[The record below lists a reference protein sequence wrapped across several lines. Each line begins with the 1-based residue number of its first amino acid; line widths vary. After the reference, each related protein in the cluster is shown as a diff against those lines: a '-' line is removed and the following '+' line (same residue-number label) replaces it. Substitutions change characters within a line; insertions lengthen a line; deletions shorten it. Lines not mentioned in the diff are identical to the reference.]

1 MAETSSASSFL
12 LGNYARFNLT
22 IVRGRGSRV
31 WDDEGKEYLDFG
43 AGIAV
48 CSLGHVHP
56 ALTEALV
63 DQAGE
68 LLHCS
73 NLYRSPAQEHYA
85 RALSEQVVG
94 HPGKSVFVN
103 SGAEANETL
112 LKFARRFGVL
122 SPQSDGTPR
131 YGILTFLQSFHGRT
145 FGGISATGQAKIHDG
160 FGPLLPGF
168 SHLPYNNPGALEA
181 AVDANTVAILLEP
194 VQGEGGIHVATQE
207 FLKTASAL
215 AERHNLLLLFD
226 EVQCGFG
233 RIGNLAGWRALVDDE
248 AATCLVPHGVAWAK
262 GMAGGYPVG
271 AAWISDQM
279 VTTAS
284 GPIPASSI
292 LGPGTHGTTYGG
304 GPVACAVA
312 QAVLDTILKE
322 KLEDH
327 ATSMGERAIAGI
339 NRIQSPGIED
349 VRGMGLMLGIVLN
362 EEPFTPLLG
371 EGESPSLHLVKALM
385 KSGLLT
391 VPAGPDVVRWL
402 PPLNVTPAEIDEAIL
417 LLEKTLA
424 HLLST

>member
-1 MAETSSASSFL
+1 MSAAKRATAVVRVWGRRSRVARADIRVVKQTPNRIRKQPRTAEQLRNNLLSDSPPWHLAKSRPPPKNLWKPEDAGLFSQAFPLSAMAETSSASSFL
-12 LGNYARFNLT
+12 LGNYARFDLT

-73 NLYRSPAQEHYA
+73 NLYRSPAQERYA

-160 FGPLLPGF
+160 FGPLL
-168 SHLPYNNPGALEA
+168 LR
-181 AVDANTVAILLEP
+181 LL
-194 VQGEGGIHVATQE
+194 
-207 FLKTASAL
+207 
-215 AERHNLLLLFD
+215 
-226 EVQCGFG
+226 
-233 RIGNLAGWRALVDDE
+233 
-248 AATCLVPHGVAWAK
+248 
-262 GMAGGYPVG
+262 
-271 AAWISDQM
+271 
-279 VTTAS
+279 
-284 GPIPASSI
+284 ASS
-292 LGPGTHGTTYGG
+292 LQRPRRTRGRCRRQHGGHSSRACSRGG
-304 GPVACAVA
+304 RDPRR
-312 QAVLDTILKE
+312 
-322 KLEDH
+322 H
-327 ATSMGERAIAGI
+327 AGVSANSFRAG
-339 NRIQSPGIED
+339 
-349 VRGMGLMLGIVLN
+349 
-362 EEPFTPLLG
+362 
-371 EGESPSLHLVKALM
+371 
-385 KSGLLT
+385 
-391 VPAGPDVVRWL
+391 
-402 PPLNVTPAEIDEAIL
+402 
-417 LLEKTLA
+417 
-424 HLLST
+424 

>member
-1 MAETSSASSFL
+1 M
-12 LGNYARFNLT
+12 
-22 IVRGRGSRV
+22 
-31 WDDEGKEYLDFG
+31 
-43 AGIAV
+43 
-48 CSLGHVHP
+48 
-56 ALTEALV
+56 
-63 DQAGE
+63 
-68 LLHCS
+68 
-73 NLYRSPAQEHYA
+73 
-85 RALSEQVVG
+85 
-94 HPGKSVFVN
+94 
-103 SGAEANETL
+103 
-112 LKFARRFGVL
+112 
-122 SPQSDGTPR
+122 
-131 YGILTFLQSFHGRT
+131 
-145 FGGISATGQAKIHDG
+145 
-160 FGPLLPGF
+160 
-168 SHLPYNNPGALEA
+168 
-181 AVDANTVAILLEP
+181 
-194 VQGEGGIHVATQE
+194 
-207 FLKTASAL
+207 
-215 AERHNLLLLFD
+215 
-226 EVQCGFG
+226 
-233 RIGNLAGWRALVDDE
+233 
-248 AATCLVPHGVAWAK
+248 
-262 GMAGGYPVG
+262 
-271 AAWISDQM
+271 
-279 VTTAS
+279 
-284 GPIPASSI
+284 PASSI